1 MLAWMVHA
9 EQTSARIYSDEE
21 LMKRLVIMPA
31 LLAFAV
37 FSLSTA
43 FMQRSA
49 LAATP
54 KAEAAPAAVEPA
66 KPFMAQVVGL
76 EWLNPLQRRDYPT
89 EWQLLW
95 TLGLV
100 KPNKNDDMVRTN
112 PQKYSSLQ
120 KIVGVAFGNW
130 GKETIRGYYRKYVDE
145 LLVLLRQ
152 RYLMNPS
159 YFYTVASK
167 DRKEWRELA
176 GVHVE
181 LAVPANRLD
190 PVETQTY
197 LQKEMVSFFEI
208 GNRSA
213 PDLWSRDTPPDVRLT
228 QGGANAG
235 FTSLNAALDYLQAHP
250 QESVWVMNWDA
261 PDFPSKEAKINEN
274 LAVLFLAGPELKT
287 EREPLAWIGRTA
299 TGNINDHE
307 RKAGTTRV
315 IQAWKATI
323 EAAAK
328 NAGHGIADI
337 HYTIHDAGKGSDA
350 ASERLAGLSR
360 TLTETML
367 EFDYQKQTFN
377 TAGLLGDMGAGSALT
392 NVALAIARANHLGGS
407 VLVAGTTDP
416 EHPTAVVVTPP
427 SQLTPIDPDK
437 DWFRA
442 RGENNAY
449 LPWWGHRHGESYGT
463 VQGYSW

>member
-1 MLAWMVHA
+1 MRILIATWPRRLCLALGILVLSAGLMLGWMVHA

-37 FSLSTA
+37 FLLSTA

-49 LAATP
+49 QAATP

-130 GKETIRGYYRKYVDE
+130 GKESFDGYYEKYITK
-145 LLVLLRQ
+145 LMVLLRQ

-167 DRKEWRELA
+167 DRKDWRELA

-181 LAVPANRLD
+181 LAVPAKRLD

-197 LQKEMVSFFEI
+197 LQKEMVSFF
-208 GNRSA
+208 
-213 PDLWSRDTPPDVRLT
+213 
-228 QGGANAG
+228 
-235 FTSLNAALDYLQAHP
+235 
-250 QESVWVMNWDA
+250 
-261 PDFPSKEAKINEN
+261 
-274 LAVLFLAGPELKT
+274 
-287 EREPLAWIGRTA
+287 
-299 TGNINDHE
+299 
-307 RKAGTTRV
+307 
-315 IQAWKATI
+315 
-323 EAAAK
+323 
-328 NAGHGIADI
+328 
-337 HYTIHDAGKGSDA
+337 
-350 ASERLAGLSR
+350 
-360 TLTETML
+360 
-367 EFDYQKQTFN
+367 
-377 TAGLLGDMGAGSALT
+377 
-392 NVALAIARANHLGGS
+392 
-407 VLVAGTTDP
+407 
-416 EHPTAVVVTPP
+416 
-427 SQLTPIDPDK
+427 
-437 DWFRA
+437 
-442 RGENNAY
+442 
-449 LPWWGHRHGESYGT
+449 
-463 VQGYSW
+463 